1 MGTSNKKYKNQK
13 RIFETVKKERKN
25 FFDRAFFKT
34 SLISKSVKIYDTKET
49 FKLFIIFEKGYEK
62 SRGKNT

>member
-25 FFDRAFFKT
+25 FFDRAFFKASLT
-34 SLISKSVKIYDTKET
+34 SKIYDTKET